1 MRIFGIDPGSER
13 TGYGCI
19 DSDGSRCGLVA
30 CGAITVPSGCPFPDR
45 LARIFDALAA
55 MLAEHRPAC
64 VAVEEVFHG
73 RNARS
78 ALKLGQVRGVALLAA
93 ARAGLP
99 VAEYAAAS
107 VKQAVVGYGRAEK
120 GQVQRMVGL
129 LLGMDEPP
137 TPHDASDALAV
148 AVCHAYAGA
157 PAAST
162 ASAGGANAGVTSWRR
177 FRVPG

>member
-19 DSDGSRCGLVA
+19 DSDGSRCELVA

-55 MLAEHRPAC
+55 MLATHRPAC

-73 RNARS
+73 RNAHS
-78 ALKLGQVRGVALLAA
+78 ALKLGQVRGVVLLAA

-120 GQVQRMVGL
+120 RQVQRMVGL

-137 TPHDASDALAV
+137 SPHDASDALAV

-157 PAAST
+157 AAPAGST
-162 ASAGGANAGVTSWRR
+162 AGANAGVRSWRR

>member
-1 MRIFGIDPGSER
+1 MRIFGIDPGSGR

-19 DSDGSRCGLVA
+19 DSDGSRCELVA

-45 LARIFDALAA
+45 LVRIFDTLAA

-107 VKQAVVGYGRAEK
+107 IKQAVVGYGRAEK

-137 TPHDASDALAV
+137 KPHDASDALAV

-157 PAAST
+157 PTAST
-162 ASAGGANAGVTSWRR
+162 VAAGGGNAGVTSWRR

>member
-1 MRIFGIDPGSER
+1 MRIFGIDPGSGR

-19 DSDGSRCGLVA
+19 DSDGSRCELVA
-30 CGAITVPSGCPFPDR
+30 CGAVAVPSGSPFPDR
-45 LARIFDALAA
+45 LARIFEELAA
-55 MLAEHRPAC
+55 LLDAHRPAC

-120 GQVQRMVGL
+120 RQVQRMVAL
-129 LLGMDEPP
+129 LLGLDEPP
-137 TPHDASDALAV
+137 SPHDAADALAV

-157 PAAST
+157 RAAPE
-162 ASAGGANAGVTSWRR
+162 SAGGPNAGLGSWRR
-177 FRVPG
+177 FRVSG

>member
-1 MRIFGIDPGSER
+1 MRIFGIDPGSGR

-19 DSDGSRCGLVA
+19 DSDGSRCEMVA
-30 CGAITVPSGCPFPDR
+30 CGAISVPSGSPFPDR
-45 LARIFDALAA
+45 LARIFEELAA
-55 MLAEHRPAC
+55 LLDAHRPAC

-120 GQVQRMVGL
+120 RQVQRMVAL
-129 LLGMDEPP
+129 LLGLDEPP
-137 TPHDASDALAV
+137 APHDAADALAV
-148 AVCHAYAGA
+148 AVCHAYAGTRAA
-157 PAAST
+157 PPG
-162 ASAGGANAGVTSWRR
+162 SAGGPDAGLGTWRR
-177 FRVPG
+177 FRVSG

>member
-1 MRIFGIDPGSER
+1 VRIFGIDPGSER

-19 DSDGSRCGLVA
+19 DSDGSRCELVA
-30 CGAITVPSGCPFPDR
+30 CGAIRVPAGSTFPDR
-45 LARIFDALAA
+45 LVRVFDALTA
-55 MLAEHRPAC
+55 MLATHRPAC
-64 VAVEEVFHG
+64 VAVEDVFHG

-120 GQVQRMVGL
+120 RQVQRMVAL

-137 TPHDASDALAV
+137 SPHDVSDALAV
-148 AVCHAYAGA
+148 AVCHAYAGTTA
-157 PAAST
+157 AASG
-162 ASAGGANAGVTSWRR
+162 AAGDGNAGVRTWRR

>member
-1 MRIFGIDPGSER
+1 MRIFGIDPGSGR

-19 DSDGSRCGLVA
+19 DSDGSRCELVA
-30 CGAITVPSGCPFPDR
+30 CGAITAPAGSPFPDR
-45 LARIFDALAA
+45 LVRIFDALAA
-55 MLAEHRPAC
+55 MLATHRPAC

-120 GQVQRMVGL
+120 RQVQRMVAL

-137 TPHDASDALAV
+137 SPHDAADALAV

-157 PAAST
+157 PAAPGG
-162 ASAGGANAGVTSWRR
+162 SAGDANAGVRTWRR

>member
-1 MRIFGIDPGSER
+1 MRIFGIDPGSGR

-19 DSDGSRCGLVA
+19 DSDGSRCELVA

-45 LARIFDALAA
+45 LVRVFDALAA
-55 MLAEHRPAC
+55 MLATHRPAC

-120 GQVQRMVGL
+120 RQVQRMVAL

-137 TPHDASDALAV
+137 SPHDAADALAV
-148 AVCHAYAGA
+148 AVCHAWAGTAGA
-157 PAAST
+157 SAAS
-162 ASAGGANAGVTSWRR
+162 ARDAGAGVRTWRR